1 MGPDLECVLYS
12 PLLIVLLS
20 SHNFSLI
27 PIYAVVIFVDMH
39 GPQHHCCGHIF
50 WRGEGGGRR
59 EEGGKRETMVER
71 ERRWEKGERKE
82 LTCAGCFVFISCLNT
97 YVSYKCAI
105 RCYLTKV

>member
-71 ERRWEKGERKE
+71 ERRWEKGERNLCRLFCLYQLLE
-82 LTCAGCFVFISCLNT
+82 HIMSLTSVQCTVT
-97 YVSYKCAI
+97 
-105 RCYLTKV
+105 